1 MELINVFGSEE
12 QRWKEALGVY
22 KKLYIDEDILKEKMA
37 AKEKK
42 GKEFMFPIIEKLEWC
57 CDVFKDYANGV
68 NDINDDS
75 PVNDLDVSQSLASNE
90 IDKLI
95 YRIEERNYQNPI
107 VGEAYNQLLELKDM
121 IWVKDN
127 DYTRATA
134 EIKNRIP
141 QIRECAFA
149 VVREDYLKYIM
160 EEFIAKAENALQV
173 VANLDIEEAGKINH
187 LTQNTVN
194 SLNIKIDSVLHTN
207 IPAKDSLSSRSSTK
221 ASEDKG
227 DRRESIKDKLF
238 KNLEKVKK
246 NTPDKKESEHDR
258 DKTR

>member
-22 KKLYIDEDILKEKMA
+22 KKLYIDEDILREKMA
-37 AKEKK
+37 TKENY
-42 GKEFMFPIIEKLEWC
+42 GKEFIFPIIEKLEWC
-57 CDVFKDYANGV
+57 CDAFEDYANGV
-68 NDINDDS
+68 NDLDD
-75 PVNDLDVSQSLASNE
+75 VDVIQSLASNE
-90 IDKLI
+90 IEELI
-95 YRIEERNYQNPI
+95 YRIEKRNYQNPI
-107 VGEAYNQLLELKDM
+107 VGEAYKQLLELNEM

-141 QIRECAFA
+141 LIRECAFA

-194 SLNIKIDSVLHTN
+194 SLNFKIDSVLHTN

-246 NTPDKKESEHDR
+246 NIPDKKETEHSR
-258 DKTR
+258 DETR